1 MIGRN
6 RLIRL
11 PKISSLPTRQILRD
25 MIMRAQELP
34 GSIIEL
40 SFGDTTEV
48 YSLTAAKEQRKEC
61 VWTLYRGEG
70 ATSMVEWAHSSSD
83 PEQVL
88 GFITAQF
95 PGWSMKSK
103 VLTEEIMA
111 PQVISDGYP
120 NQMYQSQNYQSQ
132 TQNYQSQSA
141 TAGAMRPAQRSTL
154 EGDLENMQ
162 VPNLLQSVGMN
173 KLTGRLEI
181 KNKSEL
187 ATVWFHDGVPLH
199 CVMRN
204 SEGDNA
210 LIELVSWEDGQFHFF
225 PEPKVDKKTVNKR
238 FEFLLMEGATF
249 QDQHNALLKHNLS
262 MDSFLVRKHA
272 ALTEKEF
279 EDIVNKG
286 APVDMGLQKKI
297 YVAVDNK
304 SSLFEILRSM
314 PLGKV
319 EWVPILFNL
328 VTCGL
333 IEFKKE
339 SQAQSGTQGK
349 RIIVD
354 WSQTAGVEKLLTRQD
369 TGLYNFPAFL
379 YFLEREYCRFDRFG
393 RPFSV
398 IIFNAGVSS
407 TNIPQGAPAASLEPL
422 PAKAIR
428 AMGESIGRIK
438 RQVDLLGHFQIVYY
452 GLVLPETDKKQAQ
465 NFAYRLSEI
474 LGEISRTESIGGYL
488 NINIGVASV
497 PEDCRDLNDLLT
509 IAKPQPRLTD

>member
-11 PKISSLPTRQILRD
+11 PKISSLPSRQNLRE
-25 MIMRAQELP
+25 MLMKAQEMP

-40 SFGDTTEV
+40 SFGDTSEN
-48 YSLTAAKEQRKEC
+48 YSLTSAKEQRKDC

-70 ATSMVEWAHSSSD
+70 ATSMVEWSHASND

-103 VLTEEIMA
+103 VLTEEMVA
-111 PQVISDGYP
+111 PQTITDGYP
-120 NQMYQSQNYQSQ
+120 SSNYQSQNYQSQ

-141 TAGAMRPAQRSTL
+141 TSGAMRPAQRSTL

-181 KNKSEL
+181 KNKSDM

-210 LIELVSWEDGQFHFF
+210 LIELVSWEEGQFHFF
-225 PEPKVDKKTVNKR
+225 PEPKIDKKTVNKR

-249 QDQHNALLKHNLS
+249 QDQHNALLRHNLT

-279 EDIVNKG
+279 EGIVNKG
-286 APVDMGLQKKI
+286 APVDMSLQKKI

-304 SSLFEILRSM
+304 SSLFEILRSA
-314 PLGKV
+314 PLSKV

-333 IEFKKE
+333 IEFQKE
-339 SQAQSGTQGK
+339 TQGQSTTQGK

-354 WSQTAGVEKLLTRQD
+354 WSQTAGVEKLLVRQD
-369 TGLYNFPAFL
+369 TGLYTFPAFL

-407 TNIPQGAPAASLEPL
+407 SNIAQGARAENLEPL
-422 PAKAIR
+422 PTKAIK
-428 AMGESIGRIK
+428 AMGASIAKIK
-438 RQVDLLGHFQIVYY
+438 RQVDLLGHFQIVYF

-474 LGEISRTESIGGYL
+474 LTEVSRTENLEGYL
-488 NINIGVASV
+488 NVNIGVASV

-509 IAKPQPRLTD
+509 IAKPKPTAS

>member
-1 MIGRN
+1 
-6 RLIRL
+6 
-11 PKISSLPTRQILRD
+11 
-25 MIMRAQELP
+25 MIMKAQEMP
-34 GSIIEL
+34 GSLIEL
-40 SFGDTTEV
+40 SFGDTSEN
-48 YSLTAAKEQRKEC
+48 YSLTSAKEQRKDC

-70 ATSMVEWAHSSSD
+70 ATSMVEWSHASND

-103 VLTEEIMA
+103 VLTEEMA
-111 PQVISDGYP
+111 SPQTITDNYP
-120 NQMYQSQNYQSQ
+120 SANYQSQNYQSQ
-132 TQNYQSQSA
+132 TQAYQSQSS
-141 TAGAMRPAQRSTL
+141 TSGSMRPAQRSTL

-181 KNKSEL
+181 KSKADL
-187 ATVWFHDGVPLH
+187 ATVWFHDGTPLH

-210 LIELVSWEDGQFHFF
+210 LIELVSWEEGQFHFF
-225 PEPKVDKKTVNKR
+225 PEPKIDKKTVNKR

-249 QDQHNALLKHNLS
+249 QDQHNALLRHNLT
-262 MDSFLVRKHA
+262 MDCFLIRKHA

-286 APVDMGLQKKI
+286 APVDMALQKKI

-304 SSLFEILRSM
+304 SSLFEILRSA
-314 PLGKV
+314 PLSKV

-333 IEFKKE
+333 IEFQKE
-339 SQAQSGTQGK
+339 TQAQSTTQGK

-354 WSQTAGVEKLLTRQD
+354 WSQTAGVEKLLVRQD
-369 TGLYNFPAFL
+369 TGLYTFPAFL

-407 TNIPQGAPAASLEPL
+407 SNIAQGARAESLEPL
-422 PAKAIR
+422 PTKAIK
-428 AMGESIGRIK
+428 AMGASIAKIK
-438 RQVDLLGHFQIVYY
+438 RQVDLLGHFQIVYF

-474 LGEISRTESIGGYL
+474 LTEVSRTENLEGYL
-488 NINIGVASV
+488 NINIGMASV
-497 PEDCRDLNDLLT
+497 PEDCHDLNDLLT
-509 IAKPQPRLTD
+509 IAKPKPNAS